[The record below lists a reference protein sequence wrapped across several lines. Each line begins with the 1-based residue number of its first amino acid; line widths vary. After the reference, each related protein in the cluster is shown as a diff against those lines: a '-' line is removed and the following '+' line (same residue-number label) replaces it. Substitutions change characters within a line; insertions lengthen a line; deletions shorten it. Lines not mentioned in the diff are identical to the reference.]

1 MKNPAK
7 MLATI
12 SCAAI
17 AMIGLSS
24 AVKADPWNKKTII
37 TINEPM
43 QIPTKV
49 LEPGKYVFKLLD
61 SNYRHV
67 VQVFNE
73 DESKILATIVAI
85 PNERLKARSKSEF
98 DFWEVPA
105 GQPHA
110 LRAWFYPGDNFGH
123 EFAYNPE
130 MAAKITA
137 YNKTSVPTTYAES
150 DTDLTTAKIEQ
161 SKVETAPEV
170 AQVTTPA
177 PAPAPEVTVAVP
189 VEAPAPQPAA
199 EVAVAAAPAPE
210 PAPVASERIQADRPP
225 AELPHTG
232 SSDPAIAFG
241 GLLSLAM
248 FAILSRRAKQTS

>member
-7 MLATI
+7 LLVTI

-43 QIPTKV
+43 QVPTKV

-85 PNERLKARSKSEF
+85 PNERLKPRSKSEF

-105 GQPHA
+105 GQPSA

-123 EFAYNPE
+123 EFAYNAE
-130 MAAKITA
+130 MAAKLTA
-137 YNKTSVPTTYAES
+137 YNKTSVPITYAES
-150 DTDLTTAKIEQ
+150 DKDLTTAKIEQ
-161 SKVETAPEV
+161 SKVETSSEV
-170 AQVTTPA
+170 AQVTPPPA
-177 PAPAPEVTVAVP
+177 APAPEPVVAAP
-189 VEAPAPQPAA
+189 VEAPAPQPPAA
-199 EVAVAAAPAPE
+199 EVSVAAAPE
-210 PAPVASERIQADRPP
+210 PAPVDRIQADRPA

-232 SSDPAIAFG
+232 SSYPAIALG

-248 FAILSRRAKQTS
+248 FAILSLRTKQTS

>member
-130 MAAKITA
+130 MAAQITA
-137 YNKTSVPTTYAES
+137 YNKASVPTTYAES

-161 SKVETAPEV
+161 SKVEAAPEV
-170 AQVTTPA
+170 AQVTTPQ
-177 PAPAPEVTVAVP
+177 VTVAAP

-199 EVAVAAAPAPE
+199 EVAVAA
-210 PAPVASERIQADRPP
+210 ERVQADRPA

-232 SSDPAIAFG
+232 SSYPAIALG

-248 FAILSRRAKQTS
+248 FAVLSLRTKQTS

>member
-1 MKNPAK
+1 MKNRAK

-12 SCAAI
+12 TCAAI
-17 AMIGLSS
+17 AMVGLSS

-43 QIPTKV
+43 QVPTKV

-85 PNERLKARSKSEF
+85 PNERLKPRSKSEF

-105 GQPHA
+105 GQPQA

-123 EFAYNPE
+123 EFAYNPD
-130 MAAKITA
+130 MAGKLTA
-137 YNKTSVPTTYAES
+137 YNKTSVPITYAES
-150 DTDLTTAKIEQ
+150 DKDLTTAKIEQ
-161 SKVETAPEV
+161 SKIETAPEV

-177 PAPAPEVTVAVP
+177 PAAEVTVAVP
-189 VEAPAPQPAA
+189 VETPAPQPPAA
-199 EVAVAAAPAPE
+199 DVSVAAAPE

-232 SSDPAIAFG
+232 SSYPAIALG

-248 FAILSRRAKQTS
+248 FAVLSLRTKRTS